1 MKKIYTTAILLI
13 TFLFVFTSCS
23 NQAPDESVTTNS
35 GTTDTQKIMNYEYN
49 SIEVE
54 TMKLINDYRESVGLN
69 KLEIINHIS
78 GKSEEHDFFMIK
90 TTVVSHEGFT
100 ERCANIIKVLG
111 ASTVGENIAYN
122 FTSPEAVVAAW
133 LKSPTHKAN
142 IVGKY
147 THFGLAIKVD
157 AVTGKNYFTN
167 IFANIDRPQ

>member
-1 MKKIYTTAILLI
+1 MKNNYTSAILF
-13 TFLFVFTSCS
+13 FLFIVFSSCS
-23 NQAPDESVTTNS
+23 NQAPDDVVVNNMNS
-35 GTTDTQKIMNYEYN
+35 TDTQKIINYDYN
-49 SIEVE
+49 STEIE

-142 IVGKY
+142 IVGNY

-157 AVTGKNYFTN
+157 AATGKNYFTN
-167 IFANIDRPQ
+167 IFANIK